1 MVEKYVYEF
10 SEGSKEDKLLLGGKG
25 ANLAEMTK
33 LGLPVPPGFIITTK
47 ACIHFLKNNCQYP
60 KGMKEQVLQGIKR
73 LEKKTKRKFGGS
85 PALLVSVR
93 SGAPISMPGMMDT
106 ILNLGMNDD
115 VAEQMIK
122 ETKNERFVYD
132 LYRRLIQMFGET
144 VKGIDAKKFD
154 SVLEHAKKQRGLRFD
169 SELDA
174 KEMKKIVEKFKGIYK
189 KETHEDFP
197 QDVYVQ
203 LFEAINAVFNSWN
216 SKRAITYRKLEG
228 IPDGMGTAVNVQM
241 MVYGN
246 KDNKSATGV
255 LFTRNPSTGE
265 KVLYGEYLVAAQ
277 GEDVVAGIRTPND
290 IKMLAKEMPKVYK
303 QILKLVNKLEKHY
316 RDVQDVEFTVESG
329 KLYVLQTREGKRTAM
344 AAVKIAV
351 DMVKEGLISKEEAI
365 MRIKPEQINQLLH
378 KQIDP
383 EAKLNVVAKGLP
395 ASPGAASGKV
405 VFDADVAEAMGRN
418 NEKVILVRPE
428 TTPEDI
434 HGVIAAKGVLTSR
447 GGMTSHAAVVAR
459 GMGKPCVAGCEA
471 LQIDLEK
478 KEARIGALIIR
489 EFDIITIDGNT
500 GNVILG
506 EAPTIEPKIS
516 GELKTLLSWA
526 DSVRKLGVKTNAD
539 NPVDSAKA
547 REFGAEGIGLCRTE
561 HMFMAKERVPVV
573 HEMIMATTL
582 EERKKAL
589 DKLLPMQRQDFYE
602 MFKIMNNLPV
612 TIRLLDPP
620 LHEFLPS
627 KDALIKEIRM
637 LECEQCKKNVSLA
650 EIKEKALLLEKARML
665 SEANPMLGHRGVR
678 LGITMP
684 EVYEM
689 QVQAIIEA
697 AIKAIR
703 EGYKVKLQIMIP
715 LVGIDKELAIMSEL
729 VRKKAEEVCAR
740 ENVKVNYKIGTM
752 IELPR
757 ACVVADQIA
766 KYAEFFSFGT
776 NDLTQTTFG
785 FSRDDAEAKF
795 LPYYISKGILDE
807 NPFAVL
813 DTEGVGALMKMAA
826 EKAKKVNK
834 NIELGICGEHG
845 GNPQSIEFCHLIGLD
860 YVSCSPFR
868 VPVARLAAA
877 QAAIKHNNK
886 STKGV
891 KKKFKDKKKK

>member
-1 MVEKYVYEF
+1 MSAKKYVYMF
-10 SEGSKEDKLLLGGKG
+10 AEGSKDKRWLLGGKG

-33 LGLPVPPGFIITTK
+33 IGLPVPPGFIISTE
-47 ACIHFLKNNCQYP
+47 ACIHFLKNNYQYP
-60 KGMKEQVLQGIKR
+60 KGLKEEVLSALKK
-73 LEKKTKRKFGGS
+73 LEKKTKRVFGGR

-93 SGAPISMPGMMDT
+93 SGAPVSMPGMMDT
-106 ILNLGMNDD
+106 ILNLGLNDS

-122 ETKNERFVYD
+122 DTKNERLVYD

-144 VKGIDAKKFD
+144 VKGIEASKFD
-154 SVLEHAKKQRGLRFD
+154 SIIEHMKKEKGLKYD

-174 KEMKKIVEKFKGIYK
+174 EDMKKIVEKFKKVYK
-189 KETHEDFP
+189 NETKEEFP
-197 QDVYVQ
+197 QDVYEQ

-228 IPDGMGTAVNVQM
+228 LPDDMGTAVTVQM

-246 KDNKSATGV
+246 KDKKSATGV
-255 LFTRNPSTGE
+255 LFTRNPSTGKKE
-265 KVLYGEYLVAAQ
+265 LYGEYLLSAQ
-277 GEDVVAGIRTPND
+277 GEDVVAGIRTPNP
-290 IKMLAKEMPKVYK
+290 IKELEKEMPKIYK
-303 QILKLVNKLEKHY
+303 QLLAVSKKLEKHY
-316 RDVQDVEFTVESG
+316 RDMQDVEFTIESG
-329 KLYVLQTREGKRTAM
+329 KLYMLQTRDGKRTAM
-344 AAVKIAV
+344 AAVRIAV
-351 DMVKEGLISKEEAI
+351 DMAKEGIISKEEAI
-365 MRIKPEQINQLLH
+365 MRVKPEQVGQLLH
-378 KQIDP
+378 RQIDP
-383 EAKLNVVAKGLP
+383 EAKLTIVAKGLA
-395 ASPGAASGKV
+395 ASPGVGSGKV
-405 VFDADVAEAMGRN
+405 VFNADTAEAMAKN
-418 NEKVILVRPE
+418 KEKVLLVRPE

-434 HGVIAAKGVLTSR
+434 HGVIAAQGVLTSR
-447 GGMTSHAAVVAR
+447 GGLTSHAAVVAR

-471 LQIDLEK
+471 LQINLEQ
-478 KEARIGALIIR
+478 KEARVGAIVIK

-506 EAPTIEPKIS
+506 EAPTIEPKMS
-516 GELKTLLSWA
+516 AELKTLLSWA

-573 HEMIMATTL
+573 HEMIMATTAA
-582 EERKKAL
+582 ERKKAL

-627 KDALIKEIRM
+627 KDALLKEIRL
-637 LECEQCKKNVSLA
+637 LECEECRKKVSLEA
-650 EIKEKALLLEKARML
+650 LKEKAALLEKARML

-678 LGITMP
+678 LGITHP
-684 EVYEM
+684 EIYEM
-689 QVQAIIEA
+689 QVRAIIEA
-697 AIKAIR
+697 AIKAVK

-715 LVGIDKELAIMSEL
+715 LVGIEKELSIMVDL
-729 VRKKAEEVCAR
+729 VKKTADEIMKR
-740 ENVKVNYKIGTM
+740 EGLKISYKIGTM

-757 ACVVADQIA
+757 ACIVADQIA
-766 KYAEFFSFGT
+766 KHAEFFSFGT

-795 LPYYISKGILDE
+795 LPQYLDKGILTV
-807 NPFAVL
+807 NPFAQL
-813 DTEGVGALMKMAA
+813 DADGVGGLMRIAV
-826 EKAKKVNK
+826 EKAKRVNK

-845 GNPQSIEFCHLIGLD
+845 GNPASIEFCHTIGLD

-868 VPVARLAAA
+868 VPIARLAAA
-877 QAAIKHNNK
+877 QAAIKH
-886 STKGV
+886 STK
-891 KKKFKDKKKK
+891 KRK